1 MKEEL
6 VNIVN
11 EISEECWKCIDKYS
25 LAGFSRISGE
35 LATAGGEGNG
45 VYSLTLTPNE
55 SGSLVLGE
63 DYRRLLL
70 QAIGEYQ
77 RFYKEIIS
85 QLPELQKMKVL
96 KEPAKA
102 EQYPLKGFEFLK
114 NLTFQDNEAKAAC
127 EKYYDLAKTIEEINF
142 PALTKLT
149 HSEFAKKMNDI
160 KSLLEGKSVPL
171 VKDAKVK
178 GDMEN
183 APDSIKS
190 LLEGKSVPLVKD
202 AKVKG
207 DMENAPDSIKTE
219 EGKNTEQ
226 QEEAP
231 KDIPAE
237 IKQDSVKSVKGFNA
251 MIENPANWGA
261 FKNNIS
267 ALNDELKQK
276 SPELAK
282 AASQFAK
289 QMGGANR
296 LAYLWKTLQGL
307 GIKDAILE
315 SAEIDFDITSAEL
328 LMLIEAEEAAQ
339 NPQPEEKKPEQAE
352 PEKTDEPKEEPK
364 QEGDETA
371 AAKLL
376 AAAKDLLKIDD
387 EARFVAAY
395 KEWRGKISQL
405 AQKANKKDLAELK
418 YADSDDPMLKLA
430 KLNKV
435 LKEAAEFEPIGAAFL
450 KRLHER
456 LG

>member
-183 APDSIKS
+183 APD
-190 LLEGKSVPLVKD
+190 
-202 AKVKG
+202 A
-207 DMENAPDSIKTE
+207 IKTE
-219 EGKNTEQ
+219 EGKNAEQ

-251 MIENPANWGA
+251 MIENPSNWGA

-276 SPELAK
+276 NPELAK

-289 QMGGANR
+289 QLGGANR

-328 LMLIEAEEAAQ
+328 LMLLEEEEAAQ

-352 PEKTDEPKEEPK
+352 PEKTDEPKQEEPK
-364 QEGDETA
+364 QEGGETA

>member
-102 EQYPLKGFEFLK
+102 EQYPLRGFEFLK

-149 HSEFAKKMNDI
+149 HGEFAKKMNDI

-183 APDSIKS
+183 APDSIK
-190 LLEGKSVPLVKD
+190 
-202 AKVKG
+202 
-207 DMENAPDSIKTE
+207 TE
-219 EGKNTEQ
+219 EGKNAEQ

-251 MIENPANWGA
+251 MIENPSNWGA

-276 SPELAK
+276 NPELAK

-289 QMGGANR
+289 QLGGANR

-328 LMLIEAEEAAQ
+328 LMLIEEEEAAQ

-352 PEKTDEPKEEPK
+352 PEKTDEPKQEEPK
-364 QEGDETA
+364 QEGGETA

-376 AAAKDLLKIDD
+376 ATAKDLLKIDD
-387 EARFVAAY
+387 ESRFVAAY

-405 AQKANKKDLAELK
+405 AKKANKKDLAELK

>member
-102 EQYPLKGFEFLK
+102 EQYPLRGFEFLK

-183 APDSIKS
+183 APD
-190 LLEGKSVPLVKD
+190 
-202 AKVKG
+202 A
-207 DMENAPDSIKTE
+207 IKTE
-219 EGKNTEQ
+219 EGKNAEQ

-251 MIENPANWGA
+251 MIENPSNWGA

-276 SPELAK
+276 NPELAK

-289 QMGGANR
+289 QLGGANR

-328 LMLIEAEEAAQ
+328 LMLIEEEEAAQ

-352 PEKTDEPKEEPK
+352 PEKTDEPKEEEPK

-387 EARFVAAY
+387 ESRFVAAY